1 MALLRIL
8 NSARRSTGVLEFGR
22 ICECFTAQFQQ
33 WWFLF
38 LLESPGREAV
48 PVAPSA
54 NEPEMHSA
62 VIFGSR
68 TKVKF

>member
-8 NSARRSTGVLEFGR
+8 DSARRSTGVLEFGR

-54 NEPEMHSA
+54 NEP
-62 VIFGSR
+62 
-68 TKVKF
+68 